1 MSAAGNLDLR
11 LPIGGLFTVNGLILA
26 VYGLVTAGNGTMYE
40 RSEGMNINLIWGI
53 VMLVFGIIMLV
64 GAMRGRRTLDTA
76 DDTAQGRATEQREH
90 DRGLER

>member
-11 LPIGGLFTVNGLILA
+11 LPIGGLFTVNGVILA
-26 VYGLVTAGNGTMYE
+26 IYGLVTTGNSAMYE
-40 RSEGMNINLIWGI
+40 RSEGLNINLIWGI
-53 VMLVFGIIMLV
+53 VMLVFGILMLV

-76 DDTAQGRATEQREH
+76 DDTPEGRATEKREH

>member
-11 LPIGGLFTVNGLILA
+11 LPIGGLFTVNGVILA
-26 VYGLVTAGNGTMYE
+26 AYGLVTTGNATMYE

-53 VMLVFGIIMLV
+53 VMLVFGVIMLAA
-64 GAMRGRRTLDTA
+64 AMRGRRTLDTA
-76 DDTAQGRATEQREH
+76 DDTPQGRATEQREH

>member
-11 LPIGGLFTVNGLILA
+11 LPIGGLFTVNGIILTI
-26 VYGLVTAGNGTMYE
+26 YGVTTAGNAAMYE

-53 VMLVFGIIMLV
+53 VMLVFGVIMLV